1 MLFLA
6 ALDIWLLVLGGL
18 LLVWVVYVW
27 NALVRDANKVR
38 EAFSGI
44 DVQLKR
50 RHDLVPN
57 LVRTVKAYATH
68 EREALEAVVDA
79 RDAAR
84 GAHETPERAARE
96 TSLAV
101 SMGKLLALVEAYPDL
116 KADANFRKLHHDL
129 VEIEDE
135 LQYAR
140 RYYNGAVRDYNNRV
154 ESFPSN
160 VVAGLAG
167 RGAEPF
173 FQLESGAESAV
184 QHVDFDDEDDA

>member
-1 MLFLA
+1 MNLPPC
-6 ALDIWLLVLGGL
+6 WNGL
-18 LLVWVVYVW
+18 
-27 NALVRDANKVR
+27 
-38 EAFSGI
+38 ES
-44 DVQLKR
+44 
-50 RHDLVPN
+50 
-57 LVRTVKAYATH
+57 
-68 EREALEAVVDA
+68 
-79 RDAAR
+79 
-84 GAHETPERAARE
+84 
-96 TSLAV
+96 
-101 SMGKLLALVEAYPDL
+101 PDL

-173 FQLESGAESAV
+173 FQLPASAGT
-184 QHVDFDDEDDA
+184 FDKNCRTASR